1 MQRDRILSGR
11 NDDNVT
17 GACRV
22 TIVEWTEWLVRV
34 TAPTSKEIPIP
45 NLTLLNPAVYCELA
59 LELLMINLVITL
71 QRTGWLIFSKY
82 KISRYCNTR

>member
-11 NDDNVT
+11 NDDNIT
-17 GACRV
+17 G
-22 TIVEWTEWLVRV
+22 TDNSGMNYSKWLVRV

-59 LELLMINLVITL
+59 LEPLMLNLVITIITL
-71 QRTGWLIFSKY
+71 RRTG
-82 KISRYCNTR
+82 

>member
-17 GACRV
+17 GTGTCRA

-59 LELLMINLVITL
+59 LELIG
-71 QRTGWLIFSKY
+71 RG
-82 KISRYCNTR
+82 

>member
-17 GACRV
+17 GTCRA

-34 TAPTSKEIPIP
+34 TAPKEIPIP

-59 LELLMINLVITL
+59 LELLMLNLVITL
-71 QRTGWLIFSKY
+71 RRTG
-82 KISRYCNTR
+82 